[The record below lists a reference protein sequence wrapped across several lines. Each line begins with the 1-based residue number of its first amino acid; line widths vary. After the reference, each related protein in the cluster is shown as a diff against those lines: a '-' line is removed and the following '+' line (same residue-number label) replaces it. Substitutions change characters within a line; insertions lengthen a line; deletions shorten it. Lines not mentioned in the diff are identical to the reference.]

1 MGNCQN
7 LATKAE
13 LQELETKLLQALN
26 GKLDQSE
33 KDGIVRAGAV
43 AGLGLAVA
51 KYDPIVGGLN
61 GLVNGLKSSV
71 SKNAG
76 KIAKNVGGI
85 AKNAAGLAGFAGQI
99 AIVLLQLT
107 AIAALEV
114 QILRLKNQVNAV
126 KAQALENEIQISK
139 NNAAIA
145 VNTAKVNAN
154 NVAISQNNVRISSN
168 ARDIALNQADIA
180 ASNSLARTAI
190 NRADNA
196 NKSVKQVKAEVKQ
209 VKAQVARD
217 IAKTEVKL
225 ESQIAEVEKGIDIQM
240 QRVNIETAIV
250 KQQINA
256 SNQLVKSLKSLISG
270 MRLDISS
277 AFSQLQTKA
286 DEPEVRRIKKRV
298 VTNSSGITDLN
309 GQTIGLPALKS
320 QVSSNTTKITKV
332 YETQQQQSKVVV
344 VGGSGITSQKATEIA
359 TEIATE
365 QGELWYKRVGENFV
379 TGTKFGTVSQ
389 EIRDKLT
396 TSINGFPSMKEIAV
410 EIDARITGKTKNL
423 TTEAQVTGLINTG
436 VKSLEKVNKEQY
448 TDIKTRISNLA
459 DAIPQTL
466 GKDLSTVK
474 TNTAGLAPG
483 IASLQLA
490 TAPAALAAAAATG
503 VCQTTAPGGCM
514 NNNILQ
520 PMNDTIRDTAN
531 AAGAS
536 AAIANNVILNQMQPV
551 LNTVKKTTD
560 FIKGTTS
567 ATYDIVSHA
576 KHGLQAS
583 YNFAQKAWGTLPI
596 DKAMQG
602 ITLVAS
608 VHNAAMLSQN
618 AAQSLGD
625 AASQALQLFNIKNP
639 VTGEAIDVNQVLGRT
654 VKNTIERLLGAEAFA
669 AATET
674 WLKVNRIHQAAGAT
688 CCAIVGTRNA
698 LLEADEITGGNV
710 AKLANS
716 LQSQGVLEDDSFSY
730 MDETPD
736 YKTPFGGI
744 LGFIDKV
751 DDFGN
756 RVSSIVN
763 SGLEIQQSSAEF
775 VENSNQLKQAID
787 DFDIAKKEEENAKD
801 LESVSPDI
809 DRLDLIK
816 EEIPE

>member
-1 MGNCQN
+1 MSTTCNS

-13 LQELETKLLQALN
+13 LEALENKLQQLIN
-26 GKLDQSE
+26 GKLDSSRE
-33 KDGIVRAGAV
+33 NAIVNKAANAGSAAAIGYFAGELTGINAQIGKLGSQLS
-43 AGLGLAVA
+43 GLGTGI
-51 KYDPIVGGLN
+51 K
-61 GLVNGLKSSV
+61 
-71 SKNAG
+71 KNAG
-76 KIAKNVGGI
+76 NIAKNVKGI
-85 AKNAAGLAGFAGQI
+85 AGNAAGLAGFAGQI
-99 AIVLLQLT
+99 AIILLQLT

-145 VNTAKVNAN
+145 KN
-154 NVAISQNNVRISSN
+154 N
-168 ARDIALNQADIA
+168 ADIA
-180 ASNSLARTAI
+180 ANSASINRNNARIGNNSRDIANLQGDVANANSLARTAI
-190 NRADNA
+190 GKADNA
-196 NKSVKQVKAEVKQ
+196 AKLANQAKAEA
-209 VKAQVARD
+209 KAVEQRVNGN
-217 IAKTEVKL
+217 IAKAENRL
-225 ESQIAEVEKGIDIQM
+225 ESRIAEVEKGIDIQL
-240 QRVNIETAIV
+240 QRVNIEIGIL
-250 KQQINA
+250 KQQINYA
-256 SNQLVKSLKSLISG
+256 NQLYRSLRNLISG
-270 MRLDISS
+270 MRSDIAS
-277 AFSQLQTKA
+277 AFQQLTNKT
-286 DEPEVRRIKKRV
+286 DKPETRRVKQAT
-298 VTNSSGITDLN
+298 VTNAGKITDLN
-309 GQTIGLPALKS
+309 GRTIGLPALKS

-332 YETQQQQSKVVV
+332 YETQQQQSKIVV
-344 VGGSGITSQKATEIA
+344 VGGSGISAQKATEIA
-359 TEIATE
+359 TEVATDITNTKV
-365 QGELWYKRVGENFV
+365 GELE
-379 TGTKFGTVSQ
+379 
-389 EIRDKLT
+389 KL
-396 TSINGFPSMKEIAV
+396 
-410 EIDARITGKTKNL
+410 
-423 TTEAQVTGLINTG
+423 NT
-436 VKSLEKVNKEQY
+436 EQY
-448 TDIKTRISNLA
+448 TDLKKDISNLA
-459 DAIPQTL
+459 NSTPQTL
-466 GKDLSTVK
+466 QRDITQIKV
-474 TNTAGLAPG
+474 NTAGLAPG

-490 TAPAALAAAAATG
+490 TAPAALAAAAAAG

-567 ATYDIVSHA
+567 ATYGIVSHA

-583 YNFAQKAWGTLPI
+583 YNFAQKAWSTLPI

-618 AAQSLGD
+618 AAYSLGD
-625 AASQALQLFNIKNP
+625 AASQALQLFGIKNP

-716 LQSQGVLEDDSFSY
+716 LQSQGVLEDDSFRY

-787 DFDIAKKEEENAKD
+787 NFDVAKKEEENSKD